1 MSKLSKLLNVKE
13 GQEFKYTKLHGTYRV
28 KGEYLEYKDVRD
40 EWHILTGIGIY
51 IILEDL
57 DGIITF
63 ISEDIQ
69 LTDQQITSIKGR
81 IAEGTPW
88 AARNRKGI
96 LFFYENKPKLSYDQ
110 IYFYSEEYKVL
121 AQFKSDLYDFIT
133 FENSPVYLPD
143 LLKNKN

>member
-69 LTDQQITSIKGR
+69 LT
-81 IAEGTPW
+81 
-88 AARNRKGI
+88 
-96 LFFYENKPKLSYDQ
+96 
-110 IYFYSEEYKVL
+110 
-121 AQFKSDLYDFIT
+121 
-133 FENSPVYLPD
+133 
-143 LLKNKN
+143 LL